1 MNGGSADAEQTD
13 VRPPG
18 RLKPVLREVLQFRY
32 TAWDPQARRS
42 VSGQLNGDSPA
53 QVRAELQAKGWEPE
67 SIIPVAPPPAWQG
80 SLRTAWMSW
89 QRRQRRMVCADLCKS
104 LASLVQVGM
113 PLDRALA
120 QMASSPLRG
129 QTEADLL
136 GALAEALRSGTAFHE
151 ACAAQPGW
159 FDAFDVAVL
168 AAGQRAGDVA
178 PVLHAVAE
186 HRQRQGAVAQRLL
199 TALAYPIIVAIAGL
213 AVFIFLTQA
222 VLPRIAGILAA
233 ARAELP
239 WLTAAVMQ
247 VGDLLLW
254 WWPVAVA
261 LPVLLAIGIGRWLR
275 RVPLGGRWGRLVHGN
290 PLARLRARGRV
301 AMTSEA
307 LARLLRAGVPLS
319 EALGVVAATVPD
331 RALRG
336 LLGEAAQAVER
347 GQDLSTVMAA
357 SPLVEPEFAHML
369 QLGEGSGDL
378 PEMLDRIAVR
388 YQEASAQAAERVAA
402 VIGPVAI
409 LLLAMLVGVLV
420 LAVGQALSRVADLV

>member
-1 MNGGSADAEQTD
+1 MSEVAEAGRSD
-13 VRPPG
+13 PPG
-18 RLKPVLREVLQFRY
+18 RQKPALREAQRFRY
-32 TAWDPQARRS
+32 TAWDPQAKRS
-42 VSGQLNGDSPA
+42 VRGQTTGDAPA
-53 QVRAELQAKGWEPE
+53 QVRAELQAKGLEPE
-67 SIIPVAPPPAWQG
+67 TITAVAPPAPWLGSVRAAW
-80 SLRTAWMSW
+80 TAW
-89 QRRQRRMVCADLCKS
+89 QRRRHRMVCADLCKS
-104 LASLVQVGM
+104 LAALVQVGM

-120 QMASSPLRG
+120 QMASSPLRSRA
-129 QTEADLL
+129 EAGLL
-136 GALAEALRSGTAFHE
+136 EALAEALRSGTAFHE
-151 ACAAQPGW
+151 ACAVQPAW

-186 HRQRQGAVAQRLL
+186 HHQRQGAVAQRLI
-199 TALAYPIIVAIAGL
+199 TALAYPIIVSIAGL
-213 AVFIFLTQA
+213 AVFIFLTQS

-239 WLTAAVMQ
+239 WLTASVMQ
-247 VGDLLLW
+247 AGDLLLW
-254 WWPVAVA
+254 WWPVVLAA
-261 LPVLLAIGIGRWLR
+261 PVLLAIALGRWLR

-290 PLARLRARGRV
+290 PLARLRARSRV

-331 RALRG
+331 RPLRG
-336 LLGEAAQAVER
+336 LLAEAAQAVER

-378 PEMLDRIAVR
+378 PEMLDRIASR

-409 LLLAMLVGVLV
+409 LLLAMLIGVLV

>member
-1 MNGGSADAEQTD
+1 MANLGTPTAS
-13 VRPPG
+13 R
-18 RLKPVLREVLQFRY
+18 FRY
-32 TAWDPQARRS
+32 TAWDPQAKRS
-42 VSGQLNGDSPA
+42 VRGQFRGDSPA

-67 SIIPVAPPPAWQG
+67 SITPIPPPAAWLD
-80 SLRTAWMSW
+80 SIRTAWTSW
-89 QRRQRRMVCADLCKS
+89 RRRQRRVIFADLCKS
-104 LASLVQVGM
+104 LAALVQVGM

-120 QMASSPLRG
+120 QMASSPLRSRI
-129 QTEADLL
+129 EADLL
-136 GALAEALRSGTAFHE
+136 GELAEALRSGTAFHE
-151 ACAAQPGW
+151 ACAAQPAW

-168 AAGQRAGDVA
+168 AAGQRAGEVA
-178 PVLHAVAE
+178 PVLNAVAE
-186 HRQRQGAVAQRLL
+186 HHQRQGAVAQRLI

-213 AVFIFLTQA
+213 AVFIFLTQS

-239 WLTAAVMQ
+239 WLTSSVMQ
-247 VGDLLLW
+247 AGDLLVW
-254 WWPVAVA
+254 WWPVALA
-261 LPVLLAIGIGRWLR
+261 LPVALGFGLGRWLR
-275 RVPLGGRWGRLVHGN
+275 RIPMTSRWGRLAHGN
-290 PLARLRARGRV
+290 PFARLRARGRV

-331 RALRG
+331 RPLRG
-336 LLGEAAQAVER
+336 LLAEAAQAVER

-378 PEMLDRIAVR
+378 PEMLDRIALR

-409 LLLAMLVGVLV
+409 LLLAALIGVLV